1 MEKPNIVQ
9 EGLDR
14 LISFWENKPVV
25 KGKIKAE
32 LEEIQSLVDAIFE
45 VVEGTTLTSAVD
57 KQLDNYGELFDVER
71 LGRSNDEYRSVILN
85 KIANQTTSGTPTELI
100 NLIKTTTGASYG
112 NIYEYESN
120 HRYAILYASGVVT
133 ETLARSIDSS
143 APAGA
148 KIDVL
153 FDATDT
159 CLVPAIAIQGG
170 IPDILGATT
179 DSGLDSVGARVSA
192 TEVYDIS
199 LYTNSNPI
207 VYYYPRGADRA
218 ILPLDVGDYVPLQT
232 HALETIQA
240 ITATGIVPIE
250 ISTRSLVNQGLILAH
265 TPVEIFSP
273 D

>member
-32 LEEIQSLVDAIFE
+32 LEEIQALVDAIFE
-45 VVEGTTLTSAVD
+45 VVEGTTLTAAVD
-57 KQLDNYGELFDVER
+57 KQLDNYGDLFDVER

-85 KIANQTTSGTPTELI
+85 KIANQTMSGTPTELI

-112 NIYEYESN
+112 NIYEYEAN

-133 ETLARSIDSS
+133 EELAKSIDSS

-170 IPDILGATT
+170 IPDILGSVT
-179 DSGLDSVGARVSA
+179 DSGTDSIGARVSA

-199 LYTNSNPI
+199 LYTNSNPMI
-207 VYYYPRGADRA
+207 YYYPRGLSRA
-218 ILPLDVGDYVPLQT
+218 LLGLETLVREPLQT
-232 HALETIQA
+232 NSLENLE
-240 ITATGIVPIE
+240 IVTVSGRQPLEID
-250 ISTRSLVNQGLILAH
+250 ISTTNVQGSVLAH
-265 TPVEIFSP
+265 TPVISFSP